1 LNPGRQR
8 GSLTISYPESKAE
21 FIEYLQSKCFNER
34 YARCMISYLDKNV
47 SELHEPMDVVRIF
60 SKLSVGQQ
68 HNLSR
73 ALRTFLNFAELK
85 GVRAL
90 AILWLIADVSKGE
103 YQPSRRKGKFF
114 ETSSRRKTALEREY
128 KCFSCRFFCKSE
140 CKRHEVLINAKPCED
155 FEWNE

>member
-1 LNPGRQR
+1 VQIHLRNKHNLVLYIDTDLVEKSKEIGFNLSKTFENHLKHLMTQFSTVNSKNNVDSESKKVIWCGRRDLNPGRQR

-21 FIEYLQSKCFNER
+21 FIEYLQSKRFNER

-73 ALRTFLNFAELK
+73 AFRTFINFAELK
-85 GVRAL
+85 GVP
-90 AILWLIADVSKGE
+90 IE
-103 YQPSRRKGKFF
+103 
-114 ETSSRRKTALEREY
+114 
-128 KCFSCRFFCKSE
+128 
-140 CKRHEVLINAKPCED
+140 
-155 FEWNE
+155 